1 MTLAEVR
8 SGDLVILCQS
18 DKPET
23 TVAVMSN
30 VGGLVRVAPGRA
42 YLAATGHCADRRS
55 QATIRVG
62 TVEEIRRL
70 SVARSNK

>member
-8 SGDLVILCQS
+8 AGDLVILRQA
-18 DKPET
+18 DKTET
-23 TVAVMSN
+23 PVAVISN

-42 YLAATGHCADRRS
+42 YSADSGHSADRRS

-70 SVARSNK
+70 SRPKN

>member
-8 SGDLVILCQS
+8 AGDLVILRHLGA
-18 DKPET
+18 PET
-23 TVAVMSN
+23 TVAVLSN
-30 VGGLVRVAPGRA
+30 VGGMVRVTPGRA
-42 YLAATGHCADRRS
+42 YFADTGHCADKRN

-70 SVARSNK
+70 SRRD